1 MSYPSKS
8 QTKAKKRFGSR
19 RNAAKSIQAAWRDKK
34 RRQQSLLQR
43 TALANRRLIKKV
55 AGDREVLEKN
65 DAPSMSPDFDSGQGN
80 IIQLKVNNH
89 GLVIPATG
97 APVSNF
103 CCNLIELSA
112 GIDDDEFTAREI
124 IMKSISVKLLVENDN
139 VSPMATTHFYLI
151 HDSQPNAA
159 PLALLDDILLRP
171 PITATGYIAPP
182 HGLLMSF
189 TNKNNVGKDKRIQI
203 LDHKWVA
210 VSAEAYKTMLDRFPL
225 SAQHLLV
232 LLQIYMEMLHGL
244 HIKHWLLTQLVEV
257 PPHQLCVLYI
267 PNHPTSLDLKLLVPQ
282 SLL

>member
-210 VSAEAYKTMLDRFPL
+210 VSAEAYKNNAGSVPAISTASAGVTPNIYGNVTRPTYQTLAVNTIGRGAPPISCVYSIFPIT
-225 SAQHLLV
+225 
-232 LLQIYMEMLHGL
+232 LQ
-244 HIKHWLLTQLVEV
+244 V
-257 PPHQLCVLYI
+257 
-267 PNHPTSLDLKLLVPQ
+267 
-282 SLL
+282 